1 MVKCPKCGTI
11 IPIYDKLV
19 VNIGKHLSCKKC
31 SQQFK
36 PVKIYLYANIFVAP
50 TVFSLLVHYM
60 EINILTAAGC
70 TIALGFLLFVFQP
83 LQKV

>member
-1 MVKCPKCGTI
+1 MVKCPKCGTA

-19 VNIGKHLSCKKC
+19 VNIDKHLSCKKC

-36 PVKIYLYANIFVAP
+36 PVKIYLYATIFVAP
-50 TVFSLLVHYM
+50 TVFSLLVNYM
-60 EINILTAAGC
+60 EINILAAAGC
-70 TIALGFLLFVFQP
+70 TTAFGFLLFVFQP